1 MKIVLDIAGDKI
13 ERVKGDSIDGVDIIM
28 KDGRVFHLD
37 SNLYGDFT
45 IEKVREDEKNE
56 N

>member
-1 MKIVLDIAGDKI
+1 MKIVLNIEGDKI
-13 ERVKGDSIDGVDIIM
+13 KEVKGDSIEGVDIVM

-45 IEKVREDEKNE
+45 ITEVREDE
-56 N
+56 

>member
-1 MKIVLDIAGDKI
+1 MKTILNIEGDKI
-13 ERVKGDSIDGVDIIM
+13 EAVKGDNIDGVNIIM

-45 IEKVREDEKNE
+45 ITQVREDEQNGS
-56 N
+56 